1 MVLIIDNLIFVN
13 RFLVVASCV
22 LALSACG
29 GSSSQLDTDTN
40 TTQITVAASFYPIE
54 EIVRQVG
61 GTHVD
66 IVELTPSGQGA
77 HDVQLT
83 AKQLTVLSSASA
95 VFYISDGFQPDVE
108 KAVASLPGSVIPV
121 DLLQSVTLLDVVA
134 QLDGTEGETDGEVLA
149 SGKDPHVWL
158 DPANMIA
165 MTTAVADALSQL
177 SPELST
183 QFNAAAKSYIAELQ
197 TLGSEIDTQ
206 LAACE
211 SRVLLTSHRAFAY
224 FAKRANIRQVAI
236 AGVNP
241 EEEPSAKSLEAIA
254 NFAKDNAV
262 STIFFE
268 TLLPADLAKTL
279 ADKVGASADLL
290 DPIEGISNADIAA
303 GASYI
308 SIQRDNLSR
317 IVEGLRCS

>member
-1 MVLIIDNLIFVN
+1 MK
-13 RFLVVASCV
+13 RFLVVASLV

-29 GSSSQLDTDTN
+29 NSS
-40 TTQITVAASFYPIE
+40 TQSDAQKDAISVAASFYPIE
-54 EIVRQVG
+54 EIVRRVG
-61 GTHVD
+61 GTHVS
-66 IVELTPSGQGA
+66 VVGLTPAGEGA

-83 AKQLTVLSSASA
+83 AKQLSVLSSASA

-108 KAVASLPGSVIPV
+108 KAVASLPNSVFPI

-177 SPELST
+177 SPNFAT
-183 QFNAAAKSYIAELQ
+183 QFSTAAKSYIAELQ
-197 TLGSEIDTQ
+197 TLGTEIDTK
-206 LAACE
+206 LATCE
-211 SRVLLTSHRAFAY
+211 SRALVTSHRAFAY
-224 FAKRANIRQVAI
+224 LAKRADIRQVAI

-254 NFAKDNAV
+254 SFAKANKV

-279 ADKVGASADLL
+279 ADKVSAAADLL
-290 DPIEGISNADIAA
+290 DPIEGISSEDLAS
-303 GASYI
+303 GATYLT
-308 SIQRDNLSR
+308 IQRDNLAR
-317 IVEGLRCS
+317 IAKGLRCS

>member
-1 MVLIIDNLIFVN
+1 MVLIIDTIVLVN
-13 RFLVVASCV
+13 RFLAVASCV

-29 GSSSQLDTDTN
+29 GSSSQVDPDS
-40 TTQITVAASFYPIE
+40 TQITVAASFYPIE
-54 EIVRQVG
+54 EILRQVG
-61 GTHVD
+61 GTHVNV
-66 IVELTPSGQGA
+66 VELTPAGQGA

-108 KAVASLPGSVIPV
+108 KAVASLSSSIVPI

-165 MTTAVADALSQL
+165 MTTAVVDALSQL
-177 SPELST
+177 SPNFAT
-183 QFNAAAKSYIAELQ
+183 QFSTAAKAYIAELQ
-197 TLGSEIDTQ
+197 TLGTEIDTT
-206 LAACE
+206 LATCE
-211 SRVLLTSHRAFAY
+211 SRALVTSHRAFAY
-224 FAKRANIRQVAI
+224 LAKRANIRQVAI

-254 NFAKDNAV
+254 SFARANNV

-279 ADKVGASADLL
+279 ADKVGATADLL
-290 DPIEGISNADIAA
+290 DPVEGIRSADIAA

-308 SIQRDNLSR
+308 SIQQDNLSR
-317 IVEGLRCS
+317 IAKGLRCS

>member
-1 MVLIIDNLIFVN
+1 MFVN
-13 RFLVVASCV
+13 RFLPVASLV

-29 GSSSQLDTDTN
+29 NPSSQVDAYK
-40 TTQITVAASFYPIE
+40 TQITVAASFYPIE
-54 EIVRQVG
+54 EIVHQVG
-61 GTHVD
+61 GTHVNV
-66 IVELTPSGQGA
+66 VELTPAGQGA

-83 AKQLTVLSSASA
+83 AKQLTVLSTSSA
-95 VFYISDGFQPDVE
+95 VFYISDGFQPEVE
-108 KAVASLPGSVIPV
+108 KAVASLPGSVVPV
-121 DLLQSVTLLDVVA
+121 DLLQSITLLDVVA

-177 SPELST
+177 SPEFST

-197 TLGSEIDTQ
+197 TLGNEIDTK
-206 LAACE
+206 LATCE
-211 SRVLLTSHRAFAY
+211 SRVLVTSHRAFAY
-224 FAKRANIRQVAI
+224 LAKRANIREVAI

-254 NFAKDNAV
+254 SFARADKV

-279 ADKVGASADLL
+279 ADKVGATADLL
-290 DPIEGISNADIAA
+290 DPVEGISSADIAG

-317 IVEGLRCS
+317 LVKGLRCS

>member
-1 MVLIIDNLIFVN
+1 MVLIIDTIVSVK
-13 RFLVVASCV
+13 RFLAVASCV
-22 LALSACG
+22 LALSACSS
-29 GSSSQLDTDTN
+29 SSSQVDTDSN
-40 TTQITVAASFYPIE
+40 QITVAASFYPIE
-54 EIVRQVG
+54 EILRQVG
-61 GTHVD
+61 GTYVNV
-66 IVELTPSGQGA
+66 VELTPAGQGA

-108 KAVASLPGSVIPV
+108 KAVDSLPSNVVPV
-121 DLLQSVTLLDVVA
+121 DLLQTVTLLDVVA

-165 MTTAVADALSQL
+165 MTTAVADSLSQL
-177 SPELST
+177 KPEFATEFSE
-183 QFNAAAKSYIAELQ
+183 AAKSYIAKLQ
-197 TLGSEIDTQ
+197 ALGREIDTK
-206 LAACE
+206 LATCE
-211 SRVLLTSHRAFAY
+211 SRALVTSHRAFAY
-224 FAKRANIRQVAI
+224 LAKRADIRQVAI

-254 NFAKDNAV
+254 AFAKANKV

-279 ADKVGASADLL
+279 ADKVGAAADLL
-290 DPIEGISNADIAA
+290 DPIEGISSDDLAS
-303 GASYI
+303 GASYLT
-308 SIQRDNLSR
+308 IQRDNLAR
-317 IVEGLRCS
+317 MAKGLRCS

>member
-1 MVLIIDNLIFVN
+1 MK
-13 RFLVVASCV
+13 RFL
-22 LALSACG
+22 ALISITIAVTACG
-29 GSSSQLDTDTN
+29 NSS
-40 TTQITVAASFYPIE
+40 TQSDAQKDAISVAASFYPIE
-54 EIVRQVG
+54 EIVSRVG
-61 GTHVD
+61 GTHVS
-66 IVELTPSGQGA
+66 VVGLTPAGQGA

-83 AKQLTVLSSASA
+83 AKQLSVLSSASA

-108 KAVASLPGSVIPV
+108 KAVASLPKSVVPV
-121 DLLQSVTLLDVVA
+121 DLLQTVTLLDVVA

-177 SPELST
+177 SPEFSA
-183 QFNAAAKSYIAELQ
+183 QFNAAAKSYVAELQ
-197 TLGSEIDTQ
+197 SLGTEIDTE
-206 LAACE
+206 LATCE
-211 SRVLLTSHRAFAY
+211 SRVLVTSHRAFAY
-224 FAKRANIRQVAI
+224 LAKRANLRQVAI

-241 EEEPSAKSLEAIA
+241 EEEPSVKNLEVIA
-254 NFAKDNAV
+254 DFAKTNVV

-268 TLLPADLAKTL
+268 TLIPADLAKTL
-279 ADKVGASADLL
+279 ADKVGATADLL
-290 DPIEGISNADIAA
+290 DPIEGISSADIAA

-317 IVEGLRCS
+317 IVKGLRCS

>member
-1 MVLIIDNLIFVN
+1 MVLIIDILTLVN
-13 RFLVVASCV
+13 RFLAVASFA

-29 GSSSQLDTDTN
+29 SSSSQVDAN
-40 TTQITVAASFYPIE
+40 KTQITVAASFYPIE
-54 EIVRQVG
+54 EIVRKVG
-61 GTHVD
+61 GTHVNV
-66 IVELTPSGQGA
+66 VELTPAGQGA

-83 AKQLTVLSSASA
+83 AKQLTVLSTSSA
-95 VFYISDGFQPDVE
+95 VFYISDGFQPEVE
-108 KAVASLPGSVIPV
+108 KAVASLPGSVVPV

-177 SPELST
+177 SPEFAT
-183 QFNAAAKSYIAELQ
+183 QFNAAAQSFIAELQ
-197 TLGSEIDTQ
+197 TLGNEIDAQ
-206 LAACE
+206 LANCE
-211 SRVLLTSHRAFAY
+211 SRVLVTSHRAFAY
-224 FAKRANIRQVAI
+224 LAKRANIRQVAI

-254 NFAKDNAV
+254 SFARANKV

-279 ADKVGASADLL
+279 ADKVGAAPDLL
-290 DPIEGISNADIAA
+290 DPVEGISSADIAG

-317 IVEGLRCS
+317 LVKGLRCS

>member
-1 MVLIIDNLIFVN
+1 MVLIIDTIVSVK
-13 RFLVVASCV
+13 RFIAVASCV

-29 GSSSQLDTDTN
+29 GSSTQSDTN
-40 TTQITVAASFYPIE
+40 KTQITVAASFYPIE
-54 EIVRQVG
+54 EILRQVG
-61 GTHVD
+61 GTYINV
-66 IVELTPSGQGA
+66 VELTPAGEGA

-83 AKQLTVLSSASA
+83 AKQLNVLSSASA
-95 VFYISDGFQPDVE
+95 LFYISDGFQPDVE
-108 KAVASLPGSVIPV
+108 KAVASLPNTVVPI

-165 MTTAVADALSQL
+165 MTTAVADSLSQL
-177 SPELST
+177 SPNFAT
-183 QFNAAAKSYIAELQ
+183 QFSTAAKSYIAELQ
-197 TLGSEIDTQ
+197 TLVTEIDTH
-206 LAACE
+206 LATCE
-211 SRVLLTSHRAFAY
+211 SRVLVTSHRAFAY
-224 FAKRANIRQVAI
+224 LAKRANLRQVAI

-241 EEEPSAKSLEAIA
+241 EEEPSAKNLEAIA
-254 NFAKDNAV
+254 TFARTNRV

-279 ADKVGASADLL
+279 ADKVGATADLL
-290 DPIEGISNADIAA
+290 NPVEGISGTDIKA

-317 IVEGLRCS
+317 ITKGLRCS

>member
-1 MVLIIDNLIFVN
+1 MVLIIDIIIPVK
-13 RFLVVASCV
+13 RFLAVASLV
-22 LALSACG
+22 FALSACS
-29 GSSSQLDTDTN
+29 GSSSQADEN
-40 TTQITVAASFYPIE
+40 NAQITVAASFYPIE
-54 EIVRQVG
+54 EIARRVG

-66 IVELTPSGQGA
+66 VVELTPAGQGA

-83 AKQLTVLSSASA
+83 AKNLDELANASA

-108 KAVASLPGSVIPV
+108 KAVASLPSKVVPV
-121 DLLQSVTLLDVVA
+121 DLLQTVTLLDVVA

-165 MTTAVADALSQL
+165 MTTAVTDSFSQL
-177 SPELST
+177 KPEFAT
-183 QFNAAAKSYIAELQ
+183 EFGAAAKSYIAELQ
-197 TLGSEIDTQ
+197 ALGSEIDTK
-206 LAACE
+206 LATCE
-211 SRVLLTSHRAFAY
+211 SRALVTSHRAFAY
-224 FAKRANIRQVAI
+224 LAKRADIRQVAI

-254 NFAKDNAV
+254 AFAKANKV

-279 ADKVGASADLL
+279 ADKVGATADLL
-290 DPIEGISNADIAA
+290 DPIEGISSDDLAS
-303 GASYI
+303 GASYLT
-308 SIQRDNLSR
+308 IQRDNLAR
-317 IVEGLRCS
+317 IAKGLRCS

>member
-1 MVLIIDNLIFVN
+1 MVLIMDNLMFVN
-13 RFLVVASCV
+13 RFLPVASLV

-29 GSSSQLDTDTN
+29 NPSSQVDAYK
-40 TTQITVAASFYPIE
+40 TQITVAASFYPIE
-54 EIVRQVG
+54 EIVHQVG
-61 GTHVD
+61 GTHVNV
-66 IVELTPSGQGA
+66 VELTPAGQGA

-83 AKQLTVLSSASA
+83 AKQLTVLSTSSA
-95 VFYISDGFQPDVE
+95 VFYISDGFQPEVE
-108 KAVASLPGSVIPV
+108 KAVASLPGSVVPV
-121 DLLQSVTLLDVVA
+121 DLLQSITLLDVVA

-177 SPELST
+177 SPEFST

-197 TLGSEIDTQ
+197 TLGNEIDTK
-206 LAACE
+206 LATCE
-211 SRVLLTSHRAFAY
+211 SRVLVTSHRAFAY
-224 FAKRANIRQVAI
+224 LAKRANIREVAI

-254 NFAKDNAV
+254 SFARADKV

-279 ADKVGASADLL
+279 ADKVGATADLL
-290 DPIEGISNADIAA
+290 DPVEGISSADIAG

-317 IVEGLRCS
+317 LVKGLRCS

>member
-1 MVLIIDNLIFVN
+1 MVLIIDNLILMN
-13 RFLVVASCV
+13 RFMAVASLV

-29 GSSSQLDTDTN
+29 SSSSQVDSN
-40 TTQITVAASFYPIE
+40 KTQITVAASFYPIE

-61 GTHVD
+61 GTHVNV
-66 IVELTPSGQGA
+66 VELTPSGQGA

-95 VFYISDGFQPDVE
+95 VFYISDGFQPEVE
-108 KAVASLPGSVIPV
+108 KAVASLLSSVVPV
-121 DLLQSVTLLDVVA
+121 DLVQSVTLLDVVA

-165 MTTAVADALSQL
+165 MTAAIADALSQL
-177 SPELST
+177 SPEFST

-197 TLGSEIDTQ
+197 TLGSEIDAQ
-206 LAACE
+206 LANCE
-211 SRVLLTSHRAFAY
+211 SRILVTSHRAFAY
-224 FAKRANIRQVAI
+224 LAKRANIRQVAI

-254 NFAKDNAV
+254 TFAEANSV
-262 STIFFE
+262 NTIFFE

-279 ADKVGASADLL
+279 ADKVGATADLL
-290 DPIEGISNADIAA
+290 DPVEGISSTDIAG
-303 GASYI
+303 GASYN

-317 IVEGLRCS
+317 LVKGLRCS

>member
-1 MVLIIDNLIFVN
+1 MVLIIDNLMFVN
-13 RFLVVASCV
+13 RFLPVASLV

-29 GSSSQLDTDTN
+29 SSSSQVDSN
-40 TTQITVAASFYPIE
+40 KTQITVAASFYPIE

-61 GTHVD
+61 GTHVNV
-66 IVELTPSGQGA
+66 VELTPAGQGA

-83 AKQLTVLSSASA
+83 AKQLNVLSSASA
-95 VFYISDGFQPDVE
+95 VFYISDGFQPEVE
-108 KAVASLPGSVIPV
+108 KAVASLPGSLVPV

-165 MTTAVADALSQL
+165 MTAAIADALSQL
-177 SPELST
+177 SPEFST

-197 TLGSEIDTQ
+197 TLGSEIDAQ
-206 LAACE
+206 LANCE
-211 SRVLLTSHRAFAY
+211 SRILVTSHRAFAY
-224 FAKRANIRQVAI
+224 LAKRANIRQVAI

-254 NFAKDNAV
+254 TFAEANSV
-262 STIFFE
+262 NTIFFE

-279 ADKVGASADLL
+279 ADKVGATADLL
-290 DPIEGISNADIAA
+290 DPVEGISSTDIAG
-303 GASYI
+303 GASYN

-317 IVEGLRCS
+317 LVKGLRCS

>member
-1 MVLIIDNLIFVN
+1 MK
-13 RFLVVASCV
+13 RFLVVASLV

-29 GSSSQLDTDTN
+29 NSS
-40 TTQITVAASFYPIE
+40 TQSDAQKDAISVAASFYPIE
-54 EIVRQVG
+54 EIVRRVG
-61 GTHVD
+61 GTHVS
-66 IVELTPSGQGA
+66 VVGLTPAGEGA

-83 AKQLTVLSSASA
+83 AKQLSVLSSASA

-108 KAVASLPGSVIPV
+108 KAVASLPNSVFPI

-177 SPELST
+177 SPNFAT
-183 QFNAAAKSYIAELQ
+183 QFSTAAKSYIAELQ
-197 TLGSEIDTQ
+197 TLGTEIDTK
-206 LAACE
+206 LATCE
-211 SRVLLTSHRAFAY
+211 SRALVTSHRAFAY
-224 FAKRANIRQVAI
+224 LAKRADIRQVAI

-254 NFAKDNAV
+254 SFAKANKV

-279 ADKVGASADLL
+279 ADKVGAAADLL
-290 DPIEGISNADIAA
+290 DPIEGISSEDLAS
-303 GASYI
+303 GATYLT
-308 SIQRDNLSR
+308 IQRDNLAR
-317 IVEGLRCS
+317 IAKGLRCS

>member
-1 MVLIIDNLIFVN
+1 MRIIPTIKITLFA
-13 RFLVVASCV
+13 LVVASC
-22 LALSACG
+22 SG
-29 GSSSQLDTDTN
+29 TSSSTSSEP
-40 TTQITVAASFYPIE
+40 TTSPDAITVAASFYPIE
-54 EIVRQVG
+54 EIVRRVG
-61 GTHVD
+61 GTHVS
-66 IVELTPSGQGA
+66 VVGLTPAGEGA

-83 AKQLTVLSSASA
+83 AKQLNVLSSSSA

-108 KAVASLPGSVIPV
+108 KAVASLPDTVVPI
-121 DLLQSVTLLDVVA
+121 DLLQSVSLLDIVA

-177 SPELST
+177 SPEFST

-197 TLGSEIDTQ
+197 TLGTEIDAE
-206 LAACE
+206 LATCE
-211 SRVLLTSHRAFAY
+211 SRVLVTSHRAFAY
-224 FAKRANIRQVAI
+224 LAKRANLRQVAI

-241 EEEPSAKSLEAIA
+241 EEEPSAKSLEVIA
-254 NFAKDNAV
+254 DFAKRNMV

-279 ADKVGASADLL
+279 ADKVGATADLL
-290 DPIEGISNADIAA
+290 DPIEGISSADIAA

-317 IVEGLRCS
+317 IVKGLRCS

>member
-1 MVLIIDNLIFVN
+1 MVLIIGMVHHMK
-13 RFLVVASCV
+13 RFL
-22 LALSACG
+22 ALISITIAVTAC
-29 GSSSQLDTDTN
+29 GSSSSQPNAQKDV
-40 TTQITVAASFYPIE
+40 ISVAASFYPIE
-54 EIVRQVG
+54 EIVRRVG
-61 GTHVD
+61 GSYVNV
-66 IVELTPSGQGA
+66 VELTPAGEGA

-83 AKQLTVLSSASA
+83 AKQLNVLSSASA

-108 KAVASLPGSVIPV
+108 KAVASLPDKVVPI

-177 SPELST
+177 SPESST
-183 QFNAAAKSYIAELQ
+183 QFNSAAKAYIAELQ
-197 TLGSEIDTQ
+197 TLGTEIDTQ
-206 LAACE
+206 LATCE
-211 SRVLLTSHRAFAY
+211 SRALVTSHRAFAY
-224 FAKRANIRQVAI
+224 LAKRANLRQVAI

-241 EEEPSAKSLEAIA
+241 EEEPSAKSLEVIA
-254 NFAKDNAV
+254 DFAKSNMV

-279 ADKVGASADLL
+279 ADKVGATADLL
-290 DPIEGISNADIAA
+290 DPIEGISSADIAA
-303 GASYI
+303 GASYT

-317 IVEGLRCS
+317 IVKGLRCS

>member
-1 MVLIIDNLIFVN
+1 MVLIIDTINPVK
-13 RFLVVASCV
+13 RFLAVASLV
-22 LALSACG
+22 LGLSAC
-29 GSSSQLDTDTN
+29 SSSSSHADEN
-40 TTQITVAASFYPIE
+40 NAQITVAASFYPIE
-54 EIVRQVG
+54 EIARRVG
-61 GTHVD
+61 GTYIDV
-66 IVELTPSGQGA
+66 VELTPAGQGA

-108 KAVASLPGSVIPV
+108 KAVASLPSKVIPV
-121 DLLQSVTLLDVVA
+121 DLLQTVTLLDVVA

-165 MTTAVADALSQL
+165 MTTAVADSLSQL
-177 SPELST
+177 KPEFAT
-183 QFNAAAKSYIAELQ
+183 EFNAAAKSYIAELQ
-197 TLGSEIDTQ
+197 ALGSEIDTK
-206 LAACE
+206 LATCE
-211 SRVLLTSHRAFAY
+211 SRALVTSHRAFAY
-224 FAKRANIRQVAI
+224 LAKRANVRQVAI

-254 NFAKDNAV
+254 SFARANKV

-279 ADKVGASADLL
+279 ADKVGATADLL
-290 DPIEGISNADIAA
+290 DPIEGISSEDLAS

-317 IVEGLRCS
+317 IAKGLRCS

>member
-1 MVLIIDNLIFVN
+1 MVLIIDILTLVN
-13 RFLVVASCV
+13 RFLPVASFA

-29 GSSSQLDTDTN
+29 GSSSQVDTSK
-40 TTQITVAASFYPIE
+40 TQITVAASFYPIE

-61 GTHVD
+61 GTHVNV
-66 IVELTPSGQGA
+66 VELTPAGQGA

-83 AKQLTVLSSASA
+83 AKQLTVLSTSSA
-95 VFYISDGFQPDVE
+95 VFYISDGFQPEVE
-108 KAVASLPGSVIPV
+108 KAVASLPGSVVPV

-177 SPELST
+177 SPEFAT
-183 QFNAAAKSYIAELQ
+183 QFNASAQSFIAKLQ
-197 TLGSEIDTQ
+197 TLGNEIDAQ
-206 LAACE
+206 LANCE
-211 SRVLLTSHRAFAY
+211 SRVLVTSHRAFAY
-224 FAKRANIRQVAI
+224 LAKRANIRQVAI

-254 NFAKDNAV
+254 SFARANKV

-279 ADKVGASADLL
+279 ADKVGATPDLL
-290 DPIEGISNADIAA
+290 DPVEGISSADIAS

-317 IVEGLRCS
+317 LVKGLRCS

>member
-1 MVLIIDNLIFVN
+1 MVLIIDILTLVN
-13 RFLVVASCV
+13 RFLPVASLV

-29 GSSSQLDTDTN
+29 GSSSQVDAN
-40 TTQITVAASFYPIE
+40 KTQITVAASFYPIE

-61 GTHVD
+61 GTHVNV
-66 IVELTPSGQGA
+66 VELTPAGQGA

-83 AKQLTVLSSASA
+83 AKQLTVLSTSSA
-95 VFYISDGFQPDVE
+95 VFYISDGFQPEVE
-108 KAVASLPGSVIPV
+108 KAVASLPGSVVPV

-177 SPELST
+177 SPEFAT
-183 QFNAAAKSYIAELQ
+183 QFNAAAQSFIAELQ
-197 TLGSEIDTQ
+197 TLGNEIDAQ
-206 LAACE
+206 LANCE
-211 SRVLLTSHRAFAY
+211 SRVLVTSHRAFAY
-224 FAKRANIRQVAI
+224 LAKRANIRQVAI

-254 NFAKDNAV
+254 TFAEAHSV

-279 ADKVGASADLL
+279 ADKVGAAPDLL
-290 DPIEGISNADIAA
+290 DPVEGISSADIAG

-317 IVEGLRCS
+317 LVKGLRCS

>member
-1 MVLIIDNLIFVN
+1 MIPIAKIALFAVL
-13 RFLVVASCV
+13 VASC
-22 LALSACG
+22 SG
-29 GSSSQLDTDTN
+29 TTSSTSSEP
-40 TTQITVAASFYPIE
+40 TTTPDAITIVASFYPIE

-61 GTHVD
+61 GTHVNV
-66 IVELTPSGQGA
+66 VELTPSGQGA

-83 AKQLTVLSSASA
+83 AKQLNVLSSASA

-177 SPELST
+177 SPEFSA
-183 QFNAAAKSYIAELQ
+183 QFNAAAKLYVAELQ
-197 TLGSEIDTQ
+197 SLGTEIDTE
-206 LAACE
+206 LDTCE
-211 SRVLLTSHRAFAY
+211 SRVLVTSHRAFAY
-224 FAKRANIRQVAI
+224 LAKRANLRQVAI

-241 EEEPSAKSLEAIA
+241 EEEPSAKNLEVIA
-254 NFAKDNAV
+254 DFAKTNVV

-279 ADKVGASADLL
+279 ADKVGATADLL
-290 DPIEGISNADIAA
+290 DPIEGISSADIAA
-303 GASYI
+303 GASYV

-317 IVEGLRCS
+317 IVKGLRCS